1 VYLIAGLGNPGK
13 EYQFS
18 RHNMGFLVLQNLA
31 ARHDI
36 SIGKKKFEALYGSGD
51 IGSEK
56 ALLLTPMTYMNRSGQ
71 AVSSFLRYFNLPLDH
86 LIVVHDDLDLSWG
99 RLRLAPNGGAAGHK
113 GILSLI
119 DHLQSKEFIRLR
131 VGIGRPAGKTPV
143 EAYVLQ
149 PFSNT
154 EKQELPPISEQACE
168 ALEVLLSQGLTTAM
182 NRFNVRKTPGSNA
195 SPEE

>member
-18 RHNMGFLVLQNLA
+18 RHNMGFLVLENLA
-31 ARHDI
+31 ARHNI
-36 SIGKKKFEALYGSGD
+36 SLSKKKFDALYGSGD

-86 LIVVHDDLDLSWG
+86 LIVIHDDLDLSWN

-113 GILSLI
+113 GILSLF
-119 DHLQSKEFIRLR
+119 DHLPSKDFIRLR
-131 VGIGRPAGKTPV
+131 IGIGRPVEKIPV

-154 EKQELPPISEQACE
+154 EKKEIPPLMDLACE
-168 ALEVLLSQGLTTAM
+168 AIETLLSQGLTTAM
-182 NRFNVRKTPGSNA
+182 NRFNVRSQKSN
-195 SPEE
+195 SGKEE